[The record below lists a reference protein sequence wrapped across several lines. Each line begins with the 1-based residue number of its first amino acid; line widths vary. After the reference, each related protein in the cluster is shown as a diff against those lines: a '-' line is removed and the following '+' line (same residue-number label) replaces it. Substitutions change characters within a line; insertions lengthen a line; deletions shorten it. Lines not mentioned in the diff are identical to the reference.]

1 MVVVDVVNV
10 AVPIFVPC
18 ELRPGA
24 ILAQG
29 MQALGVIRNKGLDRT
44 LLWSRSPVSCVQPH
58 ALIESSEAHMVHTGG
73 GATTTTHG
81 IWSRWRYLGAD
92 GLPSP
97 L

>member
-1 MVVVDVVNV
+1 MVLVDLVDV
-10 AVPIFVPC
+10 AVLVFVPYA
-18 ELRPGA
+18 LRPGA

-29 MQALGVIRNKGLDRT
+29 MQALGD
-44 LLWSRSPVSCVQPH
+44 QPH

-92 GLPSP
+92 GPPSP
-97 L
+97 W